1 MRLLKQAAIVAI
13 KLHSLAE
20 LLKHILGPVAC
31 RAPFMFTGGKH
42 QVLIKKKLSSFI
54 HRSLR
59 LLYTHQCRTTIRNY
73 FRLKHL

>member
-59 LLYTHQCRTTIRNY
+59 DCCIHISVAQQFVTI
-73 FRLKHL
+73 FA